1 MSLMDR
7 KEIPVNRKNL
17 NVLRRNQ
24 DRHTPDIMEIPG
36 EVRKPDN
43 YMETPDAPKSLEY
56 QPEERIFDP
65 RPGGDQRPKSE
76 ANRNQ
81 FQIPEK
87 NLKYNSHLRIRCR
100 HVQSHAHLLVRR
112 KSVWAKPRQAG
123 FIQEDGKTKI
133 ESFKKLLY
141 LRRSLS

>member
-87 NLKYNSHLRIRCR
+87 PE
-100 HVQSHAHLLVRR
+100 VQLAPPYPLPPRP
-112 KSVWAKPRQAG
+112 KSRAPFSEKE
-123 FIQEDGKTKI
+123 ISLGKTQTNWLHPGGWKN
-133 ESFKKLLY
+133 
-141 LRRSLS
+141 

>member
-1 MSLMDR
+1 MYAR
-7 KEIPVNRKNL
+7 KEASDVHAILRKYDASYIIL
-17 NVLRRNQ
+17 EDSICISGRK
-24 DRHTPDIMEIPG
+24 DRCHTPDIMEIPG

-56 QPEERIFDP
+56 QPEEHIFDP

-87 NLKYNSHLRIRCR
+87 
-100 HVQSHAHLLVRR
+100 
-112 KSVWAKPRQAG
+112 
-123 FIQEDGKTKI
+123 T
-133 ESFKKLLY
+133 
-141 LRRSLS
+141 